1 MLVFGAIAKYLS
13 EFLGSLFASDP
24 TPVAAVP
31 KATPSAKELD
41 NAKARNTTAAV
52 EKALKD
58 MRTKKQAAEAKG
70 EKAE

>member
-13 EFLGSLFASDP
+13 EFLGNLFASGPEPAKTTP
-24 TPVAAVP
+24 T
-31 KATPSAKELD
+31 ATAKE
-41 NAKARNTTAAV
+41 NEKTRNTTASL

-58 MRTKKQAAEAKG
+58 MRAKKQAAEAKG